1 MKIRNVNRWSRIAA
15 TALGCL
21 SVILGATVIV
31 GWYTHNEVLIHLRP
45 SFVAMAFNSAA
56 CLVFCGTG
64 IVAAATG
71 KRLLAFSA
79 AAMSATVGT
88 LTLSEYLFAVDLRID
103 RLFINPYLNVANA
116 YPGRMAISAA
126 AFFVTAAVAI
136 MLLTI
141 GNKSRWRNSMVAALG
156 SACAIQGTVTFAG
169 YFTGV
174 VTVYVWGDVA
184 RMAIQTALGAIL
196 VGVSIVLLARSAQPR
211 RSQRQLSFWMPAFS
225 GLITVAVTLCMW
237 QALIVDQRKQMET
250 LTSAH
255 ATSLWHEIDGNLR
268 VRKQALRRVA
278 QRWEE
283 NGKPDYNVWNANAA
297 LDLRDFSGLLAIWW
311 TDKSGRELW
320 SVRSD
325 SLTDGFG
332 VPAAMNA
339 SASVSS
345 DEDLVR
351 VTPTFDLNDGQK
363 VFHIYTPVY
372 EKGVLTGFIGGMQA
386 VKPLLDEAV
395 SENDLQDAYVESVVE
410 GSTLIYGPD
419 IGSARSQQVKE
430 RKDIALPGVTW
441 QLWLSPRSQTP
452 TFLESGVPT
461 AALLVGLVASL
472 VLAISVHLA
481 QRARR
486 HAQLAERA
494 SRQMAR
500 EIAERARVESIL
512 KESEERFRDL
522 FDNANDLIQSVRMDG
537 SFDYVNRAWR
547 ETLGFTE
554 DEVKSLN
561 LFDVIHPDSREHC
574 RTLCARVQEGESLS
588 HVEAA
593 FITKD
598 GRKIWVEGA
607 TSVLFKDGKPY
618 AIRNIYRD
626 TTERTHAEEKLNE
639 VVLLQQAILD
649 SASHTIISTN
659 TEGVIRT
666 FNKAAERLLGY
677 SADELTGKQTV
688 AIFHDALEIEKK
700 ARELTIELGVKVEP
714 GVEVFFV
721 RVRQGCVDE
730 NEWSYVRA
738 DGSRFPVS
746 LSVTALHD
754 QEGKLT
760 GYLGI
765 GKDITER
772 KQAEADIRRLEE
784 FQAAILS
791 GVQHGIHG
799 IDKEGR
805 ISFENPAAARLL
817 GCATKELIGKPA
829 HLTMHHH
836 RLDGSY
842 YPVEDCQIYATLH
855 DGKSRHVLDE
865 VFWRH
870 DGEPFPVEY
879 SVAPMHGANGEVS
892 GAVVVFNDIS
902 ERKRSEESRRE
913 SEERFRQA
921 FGEAPIGISLVG
933 LDGRWL
939 QVNRVLCEMVGY
951 SEAELLATDFQS
963 ITHPDDLE
971 ADVEN
976 GRRMLAGE
984 IETCRT
990 QKRYVHKEGRA
1001 VDINLSVSLVRNYAG
1016 QPIYFVAHVEDITER
1031 LRAQQALIDREAQL
1045 NEAQLIGSIGSWEW
1059 NILANTTTWSEALYQ
1074 IYGIRPEDVSV
1085 TVEEYV
1091 KLVHPCDREE
1101 VGKKIEIVVRD
1112 KQPYSYDHRI
1122 IRPDGTVRHHH
1133 VNVKVALNDRGEL
1146 VKLFGTAQDITERI
1160 YLENDLKQAR
1170 DEALETARLKSEFL
1184 ANMSHEI
1191 RTPMNG
1197 VIGMTGLLLDTEL
1210 NDDQRDFAETIRSSG
1225 EALLTIIN
1233 DILDFSKIEA
1243 GKLQFDT
1250 TDFDLRNA
1258 VEGTVEMLTEKAHEK
1273 DLEFACLIHSDV
1285 PTSLRGDPGRLRQVL
1300 TNLTGNALKFTERGE
1315 VVVTAEKEFETD
1327 NSVMVRFSI
1336 TDTGIGISEETQRR
1350 LFQAFTQADGSTTRK
1365 FGGTGLGLSI
1375 SKQLVEMMGGQIGVN
1390 SRPGEGSTFW
1400 FTAEFE
1406 KQAESLAPVKM
1417 KIDTLEAVR
1426 VLVVDDNKTNRR
1438 ILAHQLHSWGMI
1450 HEEVDC
1456 PTKGITL
1463 LKEAAAAGTPYDVI
1477 ILDFIMPEMDG
1488 INLARLIKVDQELS
1502 SSRVVLL
1509 TSLGQRGDG
1518 VIARA
1523 AGIEAYL
1530 TKPVKQSQLFDCLI
1544 TLLSKQRTDSN
1555 PAGKESADLIT
1566 RHSMAERKKM
1576 SNKRILLAEDNV
1588 VNQKVAIRQLQK
1600 LGYATDAVAN
1610 GREAVTAL
1618 QMISYDL
1625 VFMDCQMPE
1634 MDGYEATAEI
1644 RRLEGTR
1651 RHTPIVAMT
1660 AHALEGD
1667 RERCIAAGMDD
1678 YVSKPVR
1685 VEQLERVTRVFLNGE
1700 NEQVARTPIE
1710 PIAAPVD
1717 LGRLHD
1723 ALGTD
1728 PQEVSEIVTVYLD
1741 HMNESLHKLDAAIT
1755 AQDSREIELI
1765 AHNCVGTS
1773 ANCGMVAVVEPL
1785 RGLETASREGRLDD
1799 ISPFVAQTKAGFEAI
1814 QSFLKEAAAQ
1824 PIA

>member
-1 MKIRNVNRWSRIAA
+1 ALAQSTENLPAA
-15 TALGCL
+15 REL
-21 SVILGATVIV
+21 
-31 GWYTHNEVLIHLRP
+31 E
-45 SFVAMAFNSAA
+45 
-56 CLVFCGTG
+56 
-64 IVAAATG
+64 IVAKDG
-71 KRLLAFSA
+71 HRVSLE
-79 AAMSATVGT
+79 V
-88 LTLSEYLFAVDLRID
+88 
-103 RLFINPYLNVANA
+103 NA
-116 YPGRMAISAA
+116 R
-126 AFFVTAAVAI
+126 FV
-136 MLLTI
+136 
-141 GNKSRWRNSMVAALG
+141 
-156 SACAIQGTVTFAG
+156 
-169 YFTGV
+169 Y
-174 VTVYVWGDVA
+174 
-184 RMAIQTALGAIL
+184 
-196 VGVSIVLLARSAQPR
+196 
-211 RSQRQLSFWMPAFS
+211 
-225 GLITVAVTLCMW
+225 
-237 QALIVDQRKQMET
+237 
-250 LTSAH
+250 
-255 ATSLWHEIDGNLR
+255 
-268 VRKQALRRVA
+268 
-278 QRWEE
+278 E
-283 NGKPDYNVWNANAA
+283 NGK
-297 LDLRDFSGLLAIWW
+297 R
-311 TDKSGRELW
+311 T
-320 SVRSD
+320 
-325 SLTDGFG
+325 G
-332 VPAAMNA
+332 VQ
-339 SASVSS
+339 
-345 DEDLVR
+345 
-351 VTPTFDLNDGQK
+351 G
-363 VFHIYTPVY
+363 I
-372 EKGVLTGFIGGMQA
+372 
-386 VKPLLDEAV
+386 
-395 SENDLQDAYVESVVE
+395 
-410 GSTLIYGPD
+410 
-419 IGSARSQQVKE
+419 AR
-430 RKDIALPGVTW
+430 
-441 QLWLSPRSQTP
+441 
-452 TFLESGVPT
+452 
-461 AALLVGLVASL
+461 
-472 VLAISVHLA
+472 
-481 QRARR
+481 
-486 HAQLAERA
+486 
-494 SRQMAR
+494 
-500 EIAERARVESIL
+500 
-512 KESEERFRDL
+512 
-522 FDNANDLIQSVRMDG
+522 
-537 SFDYVNRAWR
+537 
-547 ETLGFTE
+547 
-554 DEVKSLN
+554 
-561 LFDVIHPDSREHC
+561 
-574 RTLCARVQEGESLS
+574 
-588 HVEAA
+588 
-593 FITKD
+593 
-598 GRKIWVEGA
+598 
-607 TSVLFKDGKPY
+607 
-618 AIRNIYRD
+618 
-626 TTERTHAEEKLNE
+626 
-639 VVLLQQAILD
+639 
-649 SASHTIISTN
+649 
-659 TEGVIRT
+659 
-666 FNKAAERLLGY
+666 
-677 SADELTGKQTV
+677 
-688 AIFHDALEIEKK
+688 
-700 ARELTIELGVKVEP
+700 
-714 GVEVFFV
+714 
-721 RVRQGCVDE
+721 
-730 NEWSYVRA
+730 
-738 DGSRFPVS
+738 
-746 LSVTALHD
+746 
-754 QEGKLT
+754 
-760 GYLGI
+760 
-765 GKDITER
+765 DIT
-772 KQAEADIRRLEE
+772 
-784 FQAAILS
+784 
-791 GVQHGIHG
+791 
-799 IDKEGR
+799 
-805 ISFENPAAARLL
+805 
-817 GCATKELIGKPA
+817 
-829 HLTMHHH
+829 
-836 RLDGSY
+836 
-842 YPVEDCQIYATLH
+842 
-855 DGKSRHVLDE
+855 
-865 VFWRH
+865 
-870 DGEPFPVEY
+870 
-879 SVAPMHGANGEVS
+879 
-892 GAVVVFNDIS
+892 

-951 SEAELLATDFQS
+951 SEAELRGTNFQS

-971 ADVEN
+971 ADLEN
-976 GRRMLAGE
+976 VRRMLAGE
-984 IETCRT
+984 LETYRM
-990 QKRYVHKEGRA
+990 QKRYVHREGHA
-1001 VDINLSVSLVRNYAG
+1001 ININLSVSLVRNHAG
-1016 QPIYFVAHVEDITER
+1016 QPIYFVAHVEDISER

-1059 NILANTTTWSEALYQ
+1059 NILANKTTWSKALYQ

-1091 KLVHPCDREE
+1091 KLVHPGDREE
-1101 VGKKIEIVVRD
+1101 VSKGMEIVMRD

-1133 VNVKVALNDRGEL
+1133 VNVKVGLNDRGEL
-1146 VKLFGTAQDITERI
+1146 VKLFGTAQDITDRV

-1210 NDDQRDFAETIRSSG
+1210 NDGQRDFAETIRSSG

-1300 TNLTGNALKFTERGE
+1300 INLTGNALKFTKRGE

-1350 LFQAFTQADGSTTRK
+1350 LFRAFTQADGSTTRK

-1400 FTAEFE
+1400 FTAAFE
-1406 KQAESLAPVKM
+1406 KQAESQTPVKM
-1417 KIDTLEAVR
+1417 KIDTLEDVR

-1438 ILAHQLHSWGMI
+1438 ILAHQLNSWGMI

-1456 PTKGITL
+1456 PTTGITL
-1463 LKEAAAAGTPYDVI
+1463 LKQAAAAGTPYDVI
-1477 ILDFIMPEMDG
+1477 ILDFMMPEMDG

-1509 TSLGQRGDG
+1509 TSSGQRGDG

-1555 PAGKESADLIT
+1555 PARESADLIT

-1576 SNKRILLAEDNV
+1576 SHKRILLAEDNV
-1588 VNQKVAIRQLQK
+1588 VNQKVAIRQLQR

-1644 RRLEGTR
+1644 RRLEGTS

-1700 NEQVARTPIE
+1700 NEQVAPMPAA

-1717 LGRLHD
+1717 LERLHD

-1741 HMNESLHKLDAAIT
+1741 HMNESLQKLDAAIT

-1785 RGLETASREGRLDD
+1785 RGLETASREGRL
-1799 ISPFVAQTKAGFEAI
+1799 
-1814 QSFLKEAAAQ
+1814 
-1824 PIA
+1824 